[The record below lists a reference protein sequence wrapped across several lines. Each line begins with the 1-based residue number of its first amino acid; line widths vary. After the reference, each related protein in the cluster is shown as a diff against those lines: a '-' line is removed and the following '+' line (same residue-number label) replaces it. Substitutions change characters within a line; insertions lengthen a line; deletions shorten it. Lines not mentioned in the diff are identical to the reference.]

1 MILFKYMTRMEK
13 NKEVVI
19 RFNKE
24 FLEKGNAAVLREIV
38 SENFINQTA
47 PPNTPNDVSGLI
59 QFVEVLHKGF
69 PDITVHI
76 LDQVAE
82 GDLVASRK
90 IITGT
95 HLGEIMGHQPTG
107 KKVTI
112 NVMDFVRLKE
122 GKYIE
127 HWGRN
132 DIMQVIQSL

>member
-1 MILFKYMTRMEK
+1 MTDIKK

-24 FLEKGNAAVLREIV
+24 FLEGGNTDVLKEIV
-38 SENFINQTA
+38 AENFINQTA
-47 PPNTPNDVSGLI
+47 PAGAPNDTSGLI
-59 QFVEVLHKGF
+59 AFALMLLKGF
-69 PDITVHI
+69 PDLKVQI
-76 LDQVAE
+76 LDQIAE

-95 HLGEIMGHQPTG
+95 HLGEIMGHSPTG
-107 KKVTI
+107 KKITI
-112 NVMDFVRLKE
+112 NVMDFVRLKD

-132 DIMQVIQSL
+132 DFMQVIQSL

>member
-1 MILFKYMTRMEK
+1 MGDIQK
-13 NKEVVI
+13 NKDVII

-24 FLEKGNAAVLREIV
+24 FLEGGNIAVSKEIIAAD
-38 SENFINQTA
+38 FINQTA
-47 PPNTPNDVSGLI
+47 PPNVPNDAAGFI
-59 QFVEVLHKGF
+59 AFVQLMRKGI
-69 PDITVHI
+69 PDITVRI

-107 KKVTI
+107 KKITI
-112 NVMDFVRLKE
+112 NVMDFVRIKD

-132 DIMQVIQSL
+132 DLMEIIRSL

>member
-1 MILFKYMTRMEK
+1 MILFKYMTRMKK

-24 FLEKGNAAVLREIV
+24 FLENGNADVLKEIV

-47 PPNTPNDVSGLI
+47 APNTPNDVSGLI

>member
-1 MILFKYMTRMEK
+1 MNDIQKS
-13 NKEVVI
+13 KEVVI

-24 FLEKGNAAVLREIV
+24 FLEGGDSSILKEIV
-38 SENFINQTA
+38 AENFINQTA
-47 PPNTPNDVSGLI
+47 PPNALSDVLGLI
-59 QFVEVLHKGF
+59 QMVELLHKGF
-69 PDITVHI
+69 PDIKIQI

-90 IITGT
+90 IMTGT
-95 HLGEIMGHQPTG
+95 HLGEIMGHPPTG

-112 NVMDFVRLKE
+112 NVMDFVRIKD

-132 DIMQVIQSL
+132 DLMQVIQTL